1 MTPDIEPGRI
11 QVSAGYSLTAG
22 KASQL
27 VVISGGRC
35 EQLFLEAN
43 EREKRLRY
51 WGSAAFSMIAE
62 IHDKS
67 QQASG

>member
-1 MTPDIEPGRI
+1 MAAEHELFPHLVRSLTRPSLAMTPYIEPGRI

-43 EREKRLRY
+43 E
-51 WGSAAFSMIAE
+51 
-62 IHDKS
+62 
-67 QQASG
+67 